1 MIEDV
6 KRQTLNSSTFYKS
19 IIRIDFRPIEK
30 VTSRYHKPRH
40 KKGEVVYK
48 RNFFTGKKKVIRVY
62 VEDIWTYDTYGGPIE
77 MTINEYAKKCDLLVI
92 EGELYRRPVV
102 TIETTNKDNNRTI
115 TFENNIEALDYI
127 AEIKEN
133 CKLCENNL
141 L

>member
-30 VTSRYHKPRH
+30 VTSQYHKPRH

-48 RNFFTGKKKVIRVY
+48 RNFFTGKKKVVRVY
-62 VEDIWTYDTYGGPIE
+62 TEDVWIHNGYDRPIE
-77 MTINEYAKKCDLLVI
+77 MNVNEYAKRCDLLVI

-102 TIETTNKDNNRTI
+102 IIETTNKDNNRTI

-127 AEIKEN
+127 ADIKEK

>member
-1 MIEDV
+1 M
-6 KRQTLNSSTFYKS
+6 
-19 IIRIDFRPIEK
+19 
-30 VTSRYHKPRH
+30 
-40 KKGEVVYK
+40 YK

-62 VEDIWTYDTYGGPIE
+62 VEDIWTYDTYGGTIE
-77 MTINEYAKKCDLLVI
+77 LTINEYAKKCDLLVI